1 MAVEL
6 FLNKCGDDCVYLNF
20 LHVEFHS
27 NLETLAI

>member
-6 FLNKCGDDCVYLNF
+6 FLNKRGDDYVYLNF
-20 LHVEFHS
+20 LHVDFHS